1 MRKMSRNPS
10 AKSLLQNK
18 ISNSKGS
25 FNPHTGKLAE
35 EERGYDPKEQQ
46 KKAAREA
53 KAAKAARQAEK
64 SASFS
69 ALRSGGQPVEV
80 VQDTGLV
87 SSIRDYRKQRAKKVK
102 TPVKGTIGRKYD
114 PEKGFTVQ
122 GLTVRPERSNAKDEK
137 TRLYRTHDNLL
148 SAEEIRKKYS
158 YVAQDKELDYRTM
171 RRAVNN
177 GMRAVGKT
185 LDTAKGDYAEL
196 QRVGKLQAQLQGR
209 LRSAGFTA
217 GFFNS
222 TGGNVARIAAKGI
235 KNEQARKNWMDTL
248 NQLKETQEAHPTA
261 GTLGAAAGEIAKY
274 ESLGKVAEGLFLKG
288 ASALGGRMA
297 ASTAPDIAQKA
308 AAKILLNPK
317 NAKAARVAAGL
328 LGQQAA
334 DTVVNTP
341 MTIAAG
347 MADGKSRKEI
357 AKDVGKQEAMDAAFN
372 MGLAALGAGAK
383 KAGQVFEQ
391 AKAQRAQK
399 AQNRFANTVLENYGI
414 TDIYSSSNVV
424 NGIVGKI
431 KDTFLST
438 ADNVRPILNEE
449 TGLNIEVWKRGIDET
464 FRKGRYYPALSDEM
478 KIAKIASVE
487 HLPELIRTGTVRA
500 AEKENFKNAASKT
513 SFVYLKNEIEI
524 DGKEY
529 LVTMDIKKLSDNS
542 NRFYIHDIKIKEATS
557 AQRDS
562 IRTGSPP
569 SSGNQLVAPM
579 DSIPKAAEGVKG
591 TDAAGEGIKKENVL
605 PGDVTSPSVTP
616 ENATAQ
622 FSANTVPKA
631 AEDVKGT
638 DAAGA
643 TANTAREET
652 IQAAAQSMAENRN
665 VLAEKMTPEE
675 VKQLEERYFQLQNK
689 DWRKKELQRIANEA
703 NYELKDVTKAN
714 ADFDREMNEIGKI
727 MAQQE
732 AMQTKADLIAKAR
745 ADIRD
750 SFGITDEEGEKQI
763 GEILQKA
770 AQEGNLSKKERRH
783 LLALVEEKS
792 RKNTADEVSAI
803 FQRLRQT
810 ELLIDTDTAADIA
823 EIHKQRGQLKG
834 KLAKASIKR
843 DGNISEVYAGLS
855 REFPFYFPRSIE
867 STTGQFKQIYKI
879 ATASEL
885 LQKGEKQQT
894 RETLQRILQNLTDGM
909 DVHEAYKEITLAD
922 MDDFISNLA
931 GQVDYARAS
940 AEQVQGWHKERYR
953 LQKELE
959 KENLE
964 WKALNAELTQ
974 DEETLLQNAID
985 GKISAEGL
993 KRLTGDRY
1001 GMLEQ
1006 RYESGKA
1013 LADMD
1018 KKIGEYKQFLSERR
1032 QRKAADAVGE
1042 ITLATDGKK
1051 GWKDKALGLQYA
1063 TETQE
1068 RNLYDIAPDRETAD
1082 RVIDTIFAPIHENE
1096 RKRVLMVNDYAKKLN
1111 ALGID
1116 TRKNISI
1123 QLPDVAESKIS
1134 ESTLIHWLGEKRYDL
1149 QEMKAEFGKSK
1160 AYRELA
1166 EQIRRVENSLSE
1178 EQLGRINKG
1187 IAELQQILKEMW
1199 PMLNEARIQEGY
1211 DPIGWIPNYFP
1222 HAKLNDPKDPL
1233 QKTASLFGI
1242 DLTDMELPMDIA
1254 GRTED
1259 FKPRTQWSGNV
1270 LQRKGKATD
1279 YDAFRIFDQYIE
1291 GASNIIYHTE
1301 DIGNVRALSDHMRYS
1316 FSEESVRKQI
1326 DEIYKNKSLSIEDR
1340 NKKIAEIYKQN
1351 AKNHK
1356 LQNYVQNLDEY
1367 ANQLAGKKS
1376 KLDRAAEALLGRKFY
1391 KAVTGISNRVSGN
1404 MVAGNIGSALTNIIP
1419 ITQGL
1424 GRTRT
1429 TSQLKGLGEALL
1441 YMKNGE
1447 MDDLTRMSTF
1457 LATRGGTERT
1467 YKNWLQRLET
1477 KGGKANP
1484 LQWMEAADT
1493 FATQAVWR
1501 ARYHNNLKD
1510 GMGELAA
1517 IKEADTFARNLFGG
1531 RSKGSMPTIFN
1542 SKVLKPLTMFQ
1553 LEVNNQYRN
1562 LIKDIPHEEKTI
1574 YRKMRSYMGIV
1585 IGAYMFNDAYEKITG
1600 RRSAFDPFGMAN
1612 EAYGDATGEG
1622 MRNTWDILGDAIK
1635 GDGVQLTEKREKKIP
1650 SAVIQGVTDELA
1662 DNTPFVGGLF
1672 FDGGRIPLKSAVPH
1686 PVKGAMHFADAM
1698 RGEERWG
1705 KALQEANKEAISPL
1719 ATYMM
1724 LPIAGGQVRKTV
1736 KGLDLMREGGS
1747 YTQTNKG
1754 EKLQFA
1760 VDQDKKTNWLQAA
1773 LFGKWAVPEAQAH
1786 MEKNRTLSEK
1796 STETYE
1802 KLRQAG
1808 AKNTTAFESINKM
1821 NREDKGRDKRRAIR
1835 SAPLSAEQ
1843 KAILYRSILSDKQK
1857 DKEILDYFSWTN
1869 SMGEV
1874 ADYLMRA
1881 ADYKDN
1887 AAKKAALQDAKI
1899 SDDEKEYIYMEKFV
1913 QKDSKEKERSKIR
1926 TLREAGIGMNDYL
1939 RIRMEYGQLYNEKG
1953 MKGKEKQYALV
1964 DLMNELGLTAAQQ
1977 AKVKELF
1984 LFGGGYTTKWKI

>member
-1 MRKMSRNPS
+1 MTESERLRKEM
-10 AKSLLQNK
+10 
-18 ISNSKGS
+18 
-25 FNPHTGKLAE
+25 
-35 EERGYDPKEQQ
+35 EERGLLGTTGKKVIVSAAQKEINE
-46 KKAAREA
+46 KKGGTA
-53 KAAKAARQAEK
+53 KSRSG
-64 SASFS
+64 SASTGT
-69 ALRSGGQPVEV
+69 ARSRRDEIVR
-80 VQDTGLV
+80 DTGLV
-87 SSIRDYRKQRAKKVK
+87 SSIRDYRKQQAKKVK
-102 TPVKGTIGRKYD
+102 TPVKGKIGRKYD

-122 GLTVRPERSNAKDEK
+122 GLTVRPERSNAKNEK
-137 TRLYRTHDNLL
+137 TRLYQTYDNLL
-148 SAEEIRKKYS
+148 DEKEIRKKYN
-158 YVAQDKELDYRTM
+158 YVLKDKSTDEKAKG
-171 RRAVNN
+171 RAV
-177 GMRAVGKT
+177 RALLNPSQT
-185 LDTAKGDYAEL
+185 DYATYKKVAERQMEL
-196 QRVGKLQAQLQGR
+196 QKQKSG
-209 LRSAGFTA
+209 AGFAA
-217 GFFNS
+217 GFLNA
-222 TGGNVARIAAKGI
+222 TGGNVAKITAKGT

-248 NQLKETQEAHPTA
+248 NHLKETQEAHPTA
-261 GTLGAAAGEIAKY
+261 GTLGAVTGEFAKAGAGY
-274 ESLGKVAEGLFLKG
+274 ATFGKVAEKAVLKG
-288 ASALGGRMA
+288 ASALGGRML
-297 ASTAPDIAQKA
+297 ASTAPDIAQQA

-334 DTVVNTP
+334 DTMVNTP

-347 MADGKSRKEI
+347 VADGKSRKEI
-357 AKDVGKQEAMDAAFN
+357 AKDIGKQEATDAAFN
-372 MGLAALGAGAK
+372 VGLAALGAGAK
-383 KAGQVFEQ
+383 KVGE
-391 AKAQRAQK
+391 
-399 AQNRFANTVLENYGI
+399 VLEPKLAMRREKALQKKGI
-414 TDIYSSSNVV
+414 
-424 NGIVGKI
+424 GK
-431 KDTFLST
+431 
-438 ADNVRPILNEE
+438 
-449 TGLNIEVWKRGIDET
+449 
-464 FRKGRYYPALSDEM
+464 
-478 KIAKIASVE
+478 
-487 HLPELIRTGTVRA
+487 
-500 AEKENFKNAASKT
+500 
-513 SFVYLKNEIEI
+513 
-524 DGKEY
+524 
-529 LVTMDIKKLSDNS
+529 
-542 NRFYIHDIKIKEATS
+542 
-557 AQRDS
+557 
-562 IRTGSPP
+562 
-569 SSGNQLVAPM
+569 
-579 DSIPKAAEGVKG
+579 
-591 TDAAGEGIKKENVL
+591 AGEEIKKENVL

-616 ENATAQ
+616 KNATAQ
-622 FSANTVPKA
+622 FSANTVPKT
-631 AEDVKGT
+631 AEGVKEA
-638 DAAGA
+638 DAAGKA
-643 TANTAREET
+643 VNTAREET

-689 DWRKKELQRIANEA
+689 DWRTKELQRIADEA

-714 ADFDREMNEIGKI
+714 ADFDREMNEIGRTL
-727 MAQQE
+727 AQQE

-823 EIHKQRGQLKG
+823 QIHKQRGQLKG

-855 REFPFYFPRSIE
+855 KEFPFYFPRSIE

-940 AEQVQGWHKERYR
+940 ADQVLGWHKERYR

-993 KRLTGDRY
+993 KRFTGDRF

-1013 LADMD
+1013 LADME
-1018 KKIGEYKQFLSERR
+1018 KKIGGYKQFLSERR

-1082 RVIDTIFAPIHENE
+1082 RVIDTFFAPIHENE
-1096 RKRVLMVNDYAKKLN
+1096 RKRVLMVNEYAKKLN

-1116 TRKNISI
+1116 TRKNIHI

-1134 ESTLIHWLGEKRYDL
+1134 ESTLIHWLGEKEFDL

-1160 AYRELA
+1160 AYQELA
-1166 EQIRRVENSLSE
+1166 EQIGRVKESLRP
-1178 EQLGRINKG
+1178 EQMERINKG
-1187 IAELQQILKEMW
+1187 IAELRQLYKELW
-1199 PMLNEARIQEGY
+1199 PMLNEARIKEGY
-1211 DPIGWIPNYFP
+1211 DPIGYIQNYFP
-1222 HAKLNDPKDPL
+1222 HAKFNDPKDPL

-1242 DLTDMELPMDIA
+1242 DLTDSELPMDIA

-1259 FKPRTQWSGNV
+1259 FKPRTPWSGNV

-1279 YDAFRIFDQYIE
+1279 YDALRIFDQYIE
-1291 GASNIIYHTE
+1291 GVSNIVHHTE
-1301 DIGNVRALSDHMRYS
+1301 DIGNIRALSDYMRYS
-1316 FSEESVRKQI
+1316 FSEENIKKQI
-1326 DEIYKNKSLSIEDR
+1326 DEIYKNKSLSIEKR
-1340 NKKIAEIYKQN
+1340 NEEIAKIYAQN
-1351 AKNHK
+1351 AENHK

-1367 ANQLAGKKS
+1367 ANLLAGKKS
-1376 KLDRAAEALLGRKFY
+1376 SIDRSVEKTLLGRKYY
-1391 KAVTGISNRVSGN
+1391 KAVTGISNRVAGN

-1447 MDDLTRMSTF
+1447 MDELTKRSSF

-1477 KGGKANP
+1477 AGGNLNP

-1501 ARYHNNLKD
+1501 ARYYDNLKD
-1510 GMGELAA
+1510 GMGQAAA
-1517 IKEADTFARNLFGG
+1517 IKEADTFARNLFAG
-1531 RSKGSMPTIFN
+1531 RSKGAMPTIFS
-1542 SKVLKPLTMFQ
+1542 SKALKPLTMFQ
-1553 LEVNNQYRN
+1553 LEVNNSYRN

-1585 IGAYMFNDAYEKITG
+1585 IGAYMFNDLYEKLTG

-1612 EAYGDATGEG
+1612 EAYGDATGES
-1622 MRNTWDILGDAIK
+1622 MRNTWDILGDAIS
-1635 GDGVQLTEKREKKIP
+1635 GNGLELTEKREKKAP
-1650 SAVIQGVTDELA
+1650 SAVIQGVADELA

-1672 FDGGRIPLKSAVPH
+1672 FGGGRIPLKSAAPH
-1686 PVKGAMHFADAM
+1686 PIEAGKHFADAM

-1705 KALQEANKEAISPL
+1705 KALQEINKEAISPL

-1724 LPIAGGQVRKTV
+1724 LPIAGGQVNKTI
-1736 KGLDLMREGGS
+1736 KGLNMMRKGGS

-1754 EKLQFA
+1754 EQLQFA
-1760 VDQDKKTNWLQAA
+1760 VDKDKKTNWAQAL
-1773 LFGKWAVPEAQAH
+1773 LFGKWATDGGKAY
-1786 MEKNRTLSEK
+1786 MKDK
-1796 STETYE
+1796 SMMLGAKQTETYK
-1802 KLRQAG
+1802 KLVAAG
-1808 AKNTTAFESINKM
+1808 AKNTLAFDEVNHVRSGEKTSSKM
-1821 NREDKGRDKRRAIR
+1821 TVLRA
-1835 SAPLSAEQ
+1835 SLLNEEQ
-1843 KAILYRSILSDKQK
+1843 KGILYYDMVAGDKEREVLDHFKDSGNQWRLADCMSRMGEFEQIAPKRETLKNAALSD
-1857 DKEILDYFSWTN
+1857 E
-1869 SMGEV
+1869 
-1874 ADYLMRA
+1874 
-1881 ADYKDN
+1881 
-1887 AAKKAALQDAKI
+1887 
-1899 SDDEKEYIYMEKFV
+1899 EKEYLYLYKTVNKDSIEKERNRIRALSAAGLGMDAYLSV
-1913 QKDSKEKERSKIR
+1913 KNKLQELNDSGMKSKEKKWAFVNWMYES
-1926 TLREAGIGMNDYL
+1926 GYSN
-1939 RIRMEYGQLYNEKG
+1939 
-1953 MKGKEKQYALV
+1953 
-1964 DLMNELGLTAAQQ
+1964 AQVQ
-1977 AKVKELF
+1977 AVKDNF
-1984 LFGGGYTTKWKI
+1984 AFSGGYTVKW

>member
-1 MRKMSRNPS
+1 MTESERLRKEM
-10 AKSLLQNK
+10 
-18 ISNSKGS
+18 
-25 FNPHTGKLAE
+25 
-35 EERGYDPKEQQ
+35 EERGLLGTTGKKVIVSAAQKKINERKGGTAKSRSAGSASASRTTSKTTNSAKRVPDTNLFRGMQLTRPTARKTSAPAMGGKDSAVLQRAKALSANKGLSGKEREKQIGQAQKELGRIRDKNLLASFLGNKEAKARISQITKLQGELSKQQKRTAFGAGFGQAVGLDIYDTAV
-46 KKAAREA
+46 KKAA
-53 KAAKAARQAEK
+53 KKTGNT
-64 SASFS
+64 
-69 ALRSGGQPVEV
+69 ALS
-80 VQDTGLV
+80 
-87 SSIRDYRKQRAKKVK
+87 KQMA
-102 TPVKGTIGRKYD
+102 
-114 PEKGFTVQ
+114 
-122 GLTVRPERSNAKDEK
+122 
-137 TRLYRTHDNLL
+137 
-148 SAEEIRKKYS
+148 
-158 YVAQDKELDYRTM
+158 AQDKVRQEVKTANKKSYGRGELAGELTQAGILYGT
-171 RRAVNN
+171 AGAAAEKAALKGV
-177 GMRAVGKT
+177 GKLTGGKT
-185 LDTAKGDYAEL
+185 L
-196 QRVGKLQAQLQGR
+196 GK
-209 LRSAGFTA
+209 
-217 GFFNS
+217 
-222 TGGNVARIAAKGI
+222 
-235 KNEQARKNWMDTL
+235 
-248 NQLKETQEAHPTA
+248 A
-261 GTLGAAAGEIAKY
+261 GTFAT
-274 ESLGKVAEGLFLKG
+274 
-288 ASALGGRMA
+288 RM
-297 ASTAPDIAQKA
+297 
-308 AAKILLNPK
+308 
-317 NAKAARVAAGL
+317 

-334 DTVVNTP
+334 DTAVNTP

-372 MGLAALGAGAK
+372 VGLGAIDAGAK
-383 KAGQVFEQ
+383 KAGQAFK
-391 AKAQRAQK
+391 KASK
-399 AQNRFANTVLENYGI
+399 KG
-414 TDIYSSSNVV
+414 
-424 NGIVGKI
+424 
-431 KDTFLST
+431 
-438 ADNVRPILNEE
+438 PIA
-449 TGLNIEVWKRGIDET
+449 GIDFE
-464 FRKGRYYPALSDEM
+464 KMGYKMADVDDGIL
-478 KIAKIASVE
+478 E
-487 HLPELIRTGTVRA
+487 HME
-500 AEKENFKNAASKT
+500 
-513 SFVYLKNEIEI
+513 YLKNNPTDKKI
-524 DGKEY
+524 DYALSPVNERMAKDVSN
-529 LVTMDIKKLSDNS
+529 LVGFDISGYGNNLKPNAFDHVNKRHGADGIHDKSMANPKDIAKVQYILDNYDDVALDKKRAAGFTDSNGKLSQKVVFKKRINGT
-542 NRFYIHDIKIKEATS
+542 YYVVEAVPNTKKKRMEVIGTFM
-557 AQRDS
+557 QK
-562 IRTGSPP
+562 
-569 SSGNQLVAPM
+569 
-579 DSIPKAAEGVKG
+579 PK
-591 TDAAGEGIKKENVL
+591 TKKENVL
-605 PGDVTSPSVTP
+605 PGDVTSPSVTSK
-616 ENATAQ
+616 NATAQ
-622 FSANTVPKA
+622 FSIDTIPKA

-652 IQAAAQSMAENRN
+652 IQAAAESMAENRN

-689 DWRKKELQRIANEA
+689 DWRTKELQRIADEA

-714 ADFDREMNEIGKI
+714 ADFDREMNEIGRTL
-727 MAQQE
+727 AQQE

-823 EIHKQRGQLKG
+823 QIHKQRGQLKG

-855 REFPFYFPRSIE
+855 KEFPFYFPRSIE

-940 AEQVQGWHKERYR
+940 AEQVQGWHNERYR

-959 KENLE
+959 RENLE

-993 KRLTGDRY
+993 KRLAGDRY

-1018 KKIGEYKQFLSERR
+1018 KKIGGYKQFLSERR

-1116 TRKNISI
+1116 TRKNIDI

-1149 QEMKAEFGKSK
+1149 QEMKTEFGKSK
-1160 AYRELA
+1160 AYQELA

-1187 IAELQQILKEMW
+1187 IAELQQLYKEIW
-1199 PMLNEARIQEGY
+1199 PMLNEARIKEGY
-1211 DPIGWIPNYFP
+1211 DPIGYIEGYFP
-1222 HAKLNDPKDPL
+1222 HAKFNDPKDPL

-1291 GASNIIYHTE
+1291 GASNIIYHTD
-1301 DIGNVRALSDHMRYS
+1301 DISNVRALSDYMRYS
-1316 FSEESVRKQI
+1316 FSEESVKKQV

-1367 ANQLAGKKS
+1367 ANLLAGKKS

-1447 MDDLTRMSTF
+1447 MDELTRKSAF

-1477 KGGKANP
+1477 KGGNLNP

-1501 ARYHNNLKD
+1501 ARYHDNLKD

-1517 IKEADTFARNLFGG
+1517 IKEADIFARNLFAG
-1531 RSKGSMPTIFN
+1531 RSKGAMPTIFH
-1542 SKVLKPLTMFQ
+1542 SQSIFIKPLTMFQ
-1553 LEVNNQYRN
+1553 LEVNNSYRN
-1562 LIKDIPHEEKTI
+1562 MIKDIPHEEKTI

-1585 IGAYMFNDAYEKITG
+1585 IGAYMFNDLYEKLTG
-1600 RRSAFDPFGMAN
+1600 RRSAFDPLGMAN
-1612 EAYGDATGEG
+1612 EAFGDATGEG
-1622 MRNTWDILGDAIK
+1622 MRNTWDILGDAIS
-1635 GDGVQLTEKREKKIP
+1635 GNGVQLTEQREKKAP

-1686 PVKGAMHFADAM
+1686 LIKGAMHFADAM

-1705 KALQEANKEAISPL
+1705 KAGQEINKELISPL

-1724 LPIAGGQVRKTV
+1724 MPIAGGQVNKTI
-1736 KGLDLMREGGS
+1736 KGLNMMRKGGS

-1754 EKLQFA
+1754 EQLQFA
-1760 VDQDKKTNWLQAA
+1760 VDKDKKANWAQAL
-1773 LFGKWAVPEAQAH
+1773 LFGKWATDGGKAYMKDKGMMLGAKQ
-1786 MEKNRTLSEK
+1786 
-1796 STETYE
+1796 TETYK
-1802 KLRQAG
+1802 KLVAAG
-1808 AKNTTAFESINKM
+1808 AKNTLAFDEVNHV
-1821 NREDKGRDKRRAIR
+1821 R
-1835 SAPLSAEQ
+1835 SAEKTSSKMTVLRASLLNEEQ
-1843 KAILYRSILSDKQK
+1843 KGILYYDMVAGDKEREVLDHFKDSGNRWRLAECMSRMSEFEQTAPKRETLKNAALSD
-1857 DKEILDYFSWTN
+1857 E
-1869 SMGEV
+1869 
-1874 ADYLMRA
+1874 
-1881 ADYKDN
+1881 
-1887 AAKKAALQDAKI
+1887 
-1899 SDDEKEYIYMEKFV
+1899 EKEYLYLYKIVY
-1913 QKDSKEKERSKIR
+1913 KDSREKEQGRIR
-1926 TLREAGIGMNDYL
+1926 TLRDAGIGMNDYL
-1939 RIRMEYGQLYNEKG
+1939 KIRTKYGELYDYKDAEARMRQWLQEEGFSWQEQSVIKEQFIFWGMHPKKYKG
-1953 MKGKEKQYALV
+1953 
-1964 DLMNELGLTAAQQ
+1964 
-1977 AKVKELF
+1977 
-1984 LFGGGYTTKWKI
+1984 

>member
-1 MRKMSRNPS
+1 MTESERLRKEM
-10 AKSLLQNK
+10 
-18 ISNSKGS
+18 
-25 FNPHTGKLAE
+25 
-35 EERGYDPKEQQ
+35 EERGLLGTTGKKVIVSAAQKEINEKKGGTAKSRSAGSASRTASKTTDSAKHVPDTNLFRGMQLNRPTARKTSAPTMGKDSAVLQRAKALSANKGLSGKEREKQIGQAQKELGRIRDKNLLASFLGNKEAKARISQVTKLQGELSKQQKRTAFGAGFGQAAGLDIYDTAV
-46 KKAAREA
+46 KKAA
-53 KAAKAARQAEK
+53 KKTGNT
-64 SASFS
+64 
-69 ALRSGGQPVEV
+69 ALS
-80 VQDTGLV
+80 
-87 SSIRDYRKQRAKKVK
+87 KQMA
-102 TPVKGTIGRKYD
+102 
-114 PEKGFTVQ
+114 
-122 GLTVRPERSNAKDEK
+122 
-137 TRLYRTHDNLL
+137 
-148 SAEEIRKKYS
+148 
-158 YVAQDKELDYRTM
+158 AQDKVRQEVKTANKKSYGRGELAGELTQAGILYGT
-171 RRAVNN
+171 AGAAAEKAALKGV
-177 GMRAVGKT
+177 GKLTGGKT
-185 LDTAKGDYAEL
+185 L
-196 QRVGKLQAQLQGR
+196 GK
-209 LRSAGFTA
+209 
-217 GFFNS
+217 
-222 TGGNVARIAAKGI
+222 
-235 KNEQARKNWMDTL
+235 
-248 NQLKETQEAHPTA
+248 A
-261 GTLGAAAGEIAKY
+261 GTFAT
-274 ESLGKVAEGLFLKG
+274 
-288 ASALGGRMA
+288 RM
-297 ASTAPDIAQKA
+297 
-308 AAKILLNPK
+308 
-317 NAKAARVAAGL
+317 

-334 DTVVNTP
+334 DTAVNTP

-347 MADGKSRKEI
+347 MADGKSRREI
-357 AKDVGKQEAMDAAFN
+357 AKDIGKQEAMDAAFN
-372 MGLAALGAGAK
+372 VGLGAIGAGAK
-383 KAGQVFEQ
+383 KVGDAFK
-391 AKAQRAQK
+391 KASK
-399 AQNRFANTVLENYGI
+399 
-414 TDIYSSSNVV
+414 
-424 NGIVGKI
+424 NG
-431 KDTFLST
+431 
-438 ADNVRPILNEE
+438 PIA
-449 TGLNIEVWKRGIDET
+449 GIDFE
-464 FRKGRYYPALSDEM
+464 KMGYKMADVDDGIL
-478 KIAKIASVE
+478 E
-487 HLPELIRTGTVRA
+487 HME
-500 AEKENFKNAASKT
+500 
-513 SFVYLKNEIEI
+513 YLKNNPI
-524 DGKEY
+524 DKKIDYALSPVNERMAKDVSN
-529 LVTMDIKKLSDNS
+529 LVGFDISGYGNNLKPNAFDHVNKRHGADGIHDKSMANPKDIAKVQYILDNYDDVALDKKRAAGFTDSNGKLSQKVVFKKRINGT
-542 NRFYIHDIKIKEATS
+542 YYVVEAVPNTKKKRMEVIGTFM
-557 AQRDS
+557 QK
-562 IRTGSPP
+562 
-569 SSGNQLVAPM
+569 
-579 DSIPKAAEGVKG
+579 PK
-591 TDAAGEGIKKENVL
+591 TKKENVL
-605 PGDVTSPSVTP
+605 PGDVTSPSVTSK
-616 ENATAQ
+616 NATAQ
-622 FSANTVPKA
+622 FSIDTIPKA

-652 IQAAAQSMAENRN
+652 IQAAAESMAENRN

-689 DWRKKELQRIANEA
+689 DWRTKELQRIADEA

-714 ADFDREMNEIGKI
+714 ADFDREMNEIGRTL
-727 MAQQE
+727 AQQE

-823 EIHKQRGQLKG
+823 QIHKQRGQLKG

-855 REFPFYFPRSIE
+855 KEFPFYFPRSIE

-879 ATASEL
+879 ATASEF

-940 AEQVQGWHKERYR
+940 AEQVQGWHNERYR

-993 KRLTGDRY
+993 KRFTGDRY

-1018 KKIGEYKQFLSERR
+1018 KKIGGYKQFLSERR

-1082 RVIDTIFAPIHENE
+1082 RVIDAIFAPIHENE

-1134 ESTLIHWLGEKRYDL
+1134 ESTLIHWLGEKEFDL
-1149 QEMKAEFGKSK
+1149 QEMKAEFGESK

-1166 EQIRRVENSLSE
+1166 EQIRRVKESLWP
-1178 EQLGRINKG
+1178 EQLERINKG
-1187 IAELQQILKEMW
+1187 IAELRQLLEEMW
-1199 PMLNEARIQEGY
+1199 PMLNEARIKEGY
-1211 DPIGWIPNYFP
+1211 DPIGYIPNYFP

-1242 DLTDMELPMDIA
+1242 DLTDSELPMDIA

-1259 FKPRTQWSGNV
+1259 FKPRTPWSGNV

-1279 YDAFRIFDQYIE
+1279 YDALRIFDQYIE
-1291 GASNIIYHTE
+1291 GTSNIIYHTD
-1301 DIGNVRALSDHMRYS
+1301 DISNVRALSDYMRYS

-1340 NKKIAEIYKQN
+1340 DKKIAEIYKQN
-1351 AKNHK
+1351 AENHK

-1376 KLDRAAEALLGRKFY
+1376 SIDRAAEKNIFGRKFY
-1391 KAVTGISNRVSGN
+1391 KAVNAVENRVAGN

-1447 MDDLTRMSTF
+1447 MDELTKRSTF

-1635 GDGVQLTEKREKKIP
+1635 GDGVQLTEQREKKIP

-1705 KALQEANKEAISPL
+1705 KALQEINKEAISPL

-1724 LPIAGGQVRKTV
+1724 LPIAGGQVNKTM
-1736 KGLDLMREGGS
+1736 KGLNMMRKGGS
-1747 YTQTNKG
+1747 YTQTNEG
-1754 EKLQFA
+1754 ERLQFA
-1760 VDQDKKTNWLQAA
+1760 VDKDKKTNWAQAL
-1773 LFGKWAVPEAQAH
+1773 LFGKWATDGGKAYMKDKGMMLGAKQ
-1786 MEKNRTLSEK
+1786 
-1796 STETYE
+1796 TETYK
-1802 KLRQAG
+1802 KLVAAG
-1808 AKNTTAFESINKM
+1808 AKNTLAFDEVNHVRSGEKKSSKM
-1821 NREDKGRDKRRAIR
+1821 TVLRA
-1835 SAPLSAEQ
+1835 SLLNEEQ
-1843 KAILYRSILSDKQK
+1843 KGILYYDMVAG
-1857 DKEILDYFSWTN
+1857 DKEREVLDHFKDSGNRWRLADCM
-1869 SMGEV
+1869 SRMGEFEQI
-1874 ADYLMRA
+1874 APKRETL
-1881 ADYKDN
+1881 KN
-1887 AAKKAALQDAKI
+1887 AALFDE
-1899 SDDEKEYIYMEKFV
+1899 EKEYLYLYRTVNKDSIEKERNRIRAFSAAGLGMDAYLSV
-1913 QKDSKEKERSKIR
+1913 KNKLQELNDSDMKSKEK
-1926 TLREAGIGMNDYL
+1926 
-1939 RIRMEYGQLYNEKG
+1939 
-1953 MKGKEKQYALV
+1953 KQAFVHWMYESGYS
-1964 DLMNELGLTAAQQ
+1964 NAQVQ
-1977 AKVKELF
+1977 TVKDNF
-1984 LFGGGYTTKWKI
+1984 AFSGGYTVKW

>member
-1 MRKMSRNPS
+1 MTESERLRKEM
-10 AKSLLQNK
+10 
-18 ISNSKGS
+18 
-25 FNPHTGKLAE
+25 
-35 EERGYDPKEQQ
+35 EERGLLGTTGKKVIVSAAQKEINERKGGTAKSRSAGSASASRTTSKTTNSAKRVPDTNLFRGMQLTRPTARKTSALAMGGKDSAVLQRAKALSANKGLSGKEREKQIGQAQKELGRIRDKNLLASFLGNKEAKARISQITKLQGELSKQQKRTAFGAGFGQTVGLDIYDTAV
-46 KKAAREA
+46 KKAA
-53 KAAKAARQAEK
+53 KKTGNT
-64 SASFS
+64 
-69 ALRSGGQPVEV
+69 ALS
-80 VQDTGLV
+80 
-87 SSIRDYRKQRAKKVK
+87 KQMA
-102 TPVKGTIGRKYD
+102 
-114 PEKGFTVQ
+114 
-122 GLTVRPERSNAKDEK
+122 
-137 TRLYRTHDNLL
+137 
-148 SAEEIRKKYS
+148 
-158 YVAQDKELDYRTM
+158 AQDKVRQEVKTANKKSYGRGELAGELTQAGILYGT
-171 RRAVNN
+171 AGAAAEKAALKGV
-177 GMRAVGKT
+177 GKLTGGKT
-185 LDTAKGDYAEL
+185 L
-196 QRVGKLQAQLQGR
+196 GK
-209 LRSAGFTA
+209 
-217 GFFNS
+217 
-222 TGGNVARIAAKGI
+222 
-235 KNEQARKNWMDTL
+235 
-248 NQLKETQEAHPTA
+248 A
-261 GTLGAAAGEIAKY
+261 GTFAT
-274 ESLGKVAEGLFLKG
+274 
-288 ASALGGRMA
+288 RM
-297 ASTAPDIAQKA
+297 
-308 AAKILLNPK
+308 
-317 NAKAARVAAGL
+317 

-334 DTVVNTP
+334 DTAVNTP

-347 MADGKSRKEI
+347 MADGKSRREI
-357 AKDVGKQEAMDAAFN
+357 AKDIGKQEAMDAAFN
-372 MGLAALGAGAK
+372 VGLGAIGAGAK
-383 KAGQVFEQ
+383 KVGDAFK
-391 AKAQRAQK
+391 KASK
-399 AQNRFANTVLENYGI
+399 
-414 TDIYSSSNVV
+414 
-424 NGIVGKI
+424 NG
-431 KDTFLST
+431 
-438 ADNVRPILNEE
+438 PIA
-449 TGLNIEVWKRGIDET
+449 GIDFE
-464 FRKGRYYPALSDEM
+464 KMCYKMADVDDGIL
-478 KIAKIASVE
+478 E
-487 HLPELIRTGTVRA
+487 HME
-500 AEKENFKNAASKT
+500 
-513 SFVYLKNEIEI
+513 YLKNNPI
-524 DGKEY
+524 DKKIDYALSPVNERMAKDVSN
-529 LVTMDIKKLSDNS
+529 LVGFDISGYGNNLKPNAFDHVNKRHGADGIHDKSMANPKDIAKVQYILDNYDDVALDKKRAAGFTDSNGKLSQKVVFKKRINGT
-542 NRFYIHDIKIKEATS
+542 YYVVEAVPNTKKKRMEVIGTFM
-557 AQRDS
+557 QK
-562 IRTGSPP
+562 
-569 SSGNQLVAPM
+569 
-579 DSIPKAAEGVKG
+579 PK
-591 TDAAGEGIKKENVL
+591 TKKENVL
-605 PGDVTSPSVTP
+605 PGDVTSPSVTSK
-616 ENATAQ
+616 NATAQ
-622 FSANTVPKA
+622 FSIDTIPKA

-652 IQAAAQSMAENRN
+652 IQAAAESMAENRN

-689 DWRKKELQRIANEA
+689 DWRTKELQRIADEA

-714 ADFDREMNEIGKI
+714 ADFDREMNEIGRTL
-727 MAQQE
+727 AQQE

-823 EIHKQRGQLKG
+823 QIHKQRGQLKG

-855 REFPFYFPRSIE
+855 KEFPFYFPRSIE

-879 ATASEL
+879 ATASEF

-940 AEQVQGWHKERYR
+940 AEQVQGWHNERYR

-993 KRLTGDRY
+993 KRFTGDRY

-1018 KKIGEYKQFLSERR
+1018 KKIGGYKQFLSERR

-1082 RVIDTIFAPIHENE
+1082 RVIDAIFAPIHENE

-1134 ESTLIHWLGEKRYDL
+1134 ESTLIHWLGEKEFDL
-1149 QEMKAEFGKSK
+1149 QEMKAEFGESK

-1166 EQIRRVENSLSE
+1166 EQIRRVKESLWP
-1178 EQLGRINKG
+1178 EQLERINKG
-1187 IAELQQILKEMW
+1187 IAELRQLLEEMW
-1199 PMLNEARIQEGY
+1199 PMLNEARIKEGY
-1211 DPIGWIPNYFP
+1211 DPIGYIPNYFP

-1242 DLTDMELPMDIA
+1242 DLTDSELPMDIA

-1259 FKPRTQWSGNV
+1259 FKPRTPWSGNV

-1279 YDAFRIFDQYIE
+1279 YDALRIFDQYIE
-1291 GASNIIYHTE
+1291 GTSNIIYHTD
-1301 DIGNVRALSDHMRYS
+1301 DISNVRALSDYMRYS

-1340 NKKIAEIYKQN
+1340 DKKIAEIYKQN
-1351 AKNHK
+1351 AENHK

-1376 KLDRAAEALLGRKFY
+1376 SIDRAAEKNIFGRKFY
-1391 KAVTGISNRVSGN
+1391 KAVNAVENRVAGN

-1447 MDDLTRMSTF
+1447 MDELTKRSTF

-1635 GDGVQLTEKREKKIP
+1635 GDGVQLTEQREKKIP

-1705 KALQEANKEAISPL
+1705 KALQEINKEAISPL

-1724 LPIAGGQVRKTV
+1724 LPIAGGQVNKTM
-1736 KGLDLMREGGS
+1736 KGLNMMRKGGS
-1747 YTQTNKG
+1747 YTQTNEG
-1754 EKLQFA
+1754 ERLQFA
-1760 VDQDKKTNWLQAA
+1760 VDKDKKTNWAQAL
-1773 LFGKWAVPEAQAH
+1773 LFGKWATDGGKAYMKDKGMMLGAKQ
-1786 MEKNRTLSEK
+1786 
-1796 STETYE
+1796 TETYK
-1802 KLRQAG
+1802 KLVAAG
-1808 AKNTTAFESINKM
+1808 AKNTLAFDEVNHV
-1821 NREDKGRDKRRAIR
+1821 R
-1835 SAPLSAEQ
+1835 SAEKTSSKMTVLRASLLNEEQ
-1843 KAILYRSILSDKQK
+1843 KGILYYDMVAGDKEREVLDHFKDSGNRWRLAECMSRMSEFEQTAPKRETLKNAALSD
-1857 DKEILDYFSWTN
+1857 E
-1869 SMGEV
+1869 
-1874 ADYLMRA
+1874 
-1881 ADYKDN
+1881 
-1887 AAKKAALQDAKI
+1887 
-1899 SDDEKEYIYMEKFV
+1899 EKEYLYLYKIVY
-1913 QKDSKEKERSKIR
+1913 KDSREKEQGRIR
-1926 TLREAGIGMNDYL
+1926 TLRDAGIGMNDYL
-1939 RIRMEYGQLYNEKG
+1939 KIRTKYGELYDYKDAEARMRQWLQEEGFSWQEQSVIKEQFIFWGMHPKKYKG
-1953 MKGKEKQYALV
+1953 
-1964 DLMNELGLTAAQQ
+1964 
-1977 AKVKELF
+1977 
-1984 LFGGGYTTKWKI
+1984 

>member
-1 MRKMSRNPS
+1 MSRNPS

-69 ALRSGGQPVEV
+69 ALRSGGQPVDV
-80 VQDTGLV
+80 VLDTGLV
-87 SSIRDYRKQRAKKVK
+87 SSIRDYRKRQAKKVK

-137 TRLYRTHDNLL
+137 TRLYRTYDNLL
-148 SAEEIRKKYS
+148 DEKEIRKKYS

-222 TGGNVARIAAKGI
+222 TGGNVAKIAAKGI

-261 GTLGAAAGEIAKY
+261 GTLGAVTGEFAKAGAGYMTIGKAAEEAT
-274 ESLGKVAEGLFLKG
+274 LKG
-288 ASALGGRMA
+288 MGALGRRMT

-334 DTVVNTP
+334 DTMVNTP

-357 AKDVGKQEAMDAAFN
+357 AKDIGKQEAMDAAFN
-372 MGLAALGAGAK
+372 VGLAALGAGAK
-383 KAGQVFEQ
+383 KAGQVLEPRL
-391 AKAQRAQK
+391 AMRREKALQK
-399 AQNRFANTVLENYGI
+399 KGI
-414 TDIYSSSNVV
+414 
-424 NGIVGKI
+424 GK
-431 KDTFLST
+431 
-438 ADNVRPILNEE
+438 
-449 TGLNIEVWKRGIDET
+449 
-464 FRKGRYYPALSDEM
+464 
-478 KIAKIASVE
+478 
-487 HLPELIRTGTVRA
+487 
-500 AEKENFKNAASKT
+500 
-513 SFVYLKNEIEI
+513 
-524 DGKEY
+524 
-529 LVTMDIKKLSDNS
+529 
-542 NRFYIHDIKIKEATS
+542 
-557 AQRDS
+557 
-562 IRTGSPP
+562 
-569 SSGNQLVAPM
+569 
-579 DSIPKAAEGVKG
+579 
-591 TDAAGEGIKKENVL
+591 AGEKIKKENVL

-622 FSANTVPKA
+622 FSANTVPKT
-631 AEDVKGT
+631 AEGVKRA

-689 DWRKKELQRIANEA
+689 DWRTKELQRIADEA

-714 ADFDREMNEIGKI
+714 ADFDREMNEIGRTL
-727 MAQQE
+727 AQQE

-823 EIHKQRGQLKG
+823 QIHKQRGQLKG

-855 REFPFYFPRSIE
+855 KEFPFYFPRSIE

-879 ATASEL
+879 ATASEF

-940 AEQVQGWHKERYR
+940 AEQVQGWHNERYR

-993 KRLTGDRY
+993 KRLAGDRY

-1018 KKIGEYKQFLSERR
+1018 KKIGGYKQFLSERR

-1116 TRKNISI
+1116 TRKNIDI

-1149 QEMKAEFGKSK
+1149 QEMKTEFGKSK
-1160 AYRELA
+1160 AYQELA
-1166 EQIRRVENSLSE
+1166 EQIHRVENSLSE

-1199 PMLNEARIQEGY
+1199 PMLNEARIKEGY

-1291 GASNIIYHTE
+1291 GASNIIYHTD
-1301 DIGNVRALSDHMRYS
+1301 DISNVRALSDHLRYS
-1316 FSEESVRKQI
+1316 FSEESVKKQI

-1447 MDDLTRMSTF
+1447 MDELTRKSTF

-1501 ARYHNNLKD
+1501 ARYHDNLKD

-1517 IKEADTFARNLFGG
+1517 IKEADTFARNLFAG
-1531 RSKGSMPTIFN
+1531 RSKGDMPTIFN
-1542 SKVLKPLTMFQ
+1542 SKVLKPLTAFQ
-1553 LEVNNQYRN
+1553 LEVNNSYRN
-1562 LIKDIPHEEKTI
+1562 MIKDIPHEEKTI

-1585 IGAYMFNDAYEKITG
+1585 IGAYMFNDLYEKITG
-1600 RRSAFDPFGMAN
+1600 RRSAFDPLGMAD
-1612 EAYGDATGEG
+1612 EAFGDATGEG

-1635 GDGVQLTEKREKKIP
+1635 GDGVQLTEQREKKAP

-1686 PVKGAMHFADAM
+1686 LIKGGMHFADAM

-1705 KALQEANKEAISPL
+1705 KAWQEINKEAISPI
-1719 ATYMM
+1719 ATYTM
-1724 LPIAGGQVRKTV
+1724 LPIAGGQVNKTI
-1736 KGLDLMREGGS
+1736 KGLNMMRKGGS
-1747 YTQTNKG
+1747 YKQTNEG
-1754 EKLQFA
+1754 ERLQFA

-1786 MEKNRTLSEK
+1786 MKKNRTLNEK
-1796 STETYE
+1796 STELYKELLQT
-1802 KLRQAG
+1802 G
-1808 AKNTTAFESINKM
+1808 AKNTTAFESISKM
-1821 NREDKGRDKRRAIR
+1821 NQEDKGRDKRRAIR

-1843 KAILYRSILSDKQK
+1843 KAILYRSTLDDDQK

-1881 ADYKDN
+1881 ADYKSDTP
-1887 AAKKAALQDAKI
+1887 KKAALQDVKI

-1939 RIRMEYGQLYNEKG
+1939 RIRTEYGQLYNDRSKKG
-1953 MKGKEKQYALV
+1953 LEKQYIIA

-1984 LFGGGYTTKWKI
+1984 KFGGGYTTEWKI

>member
-1 MRKMSRNPS
+1 MSRNPS

-69 ALRSGGQPVEV
+69 ALRSGGQPVDV
-80 VQDTGLV
+80 VLDTGLV

-114 PEKGFTVQ
+114 TEKGFTVQ

-137 TRLYRTHDNLL
+137 TRLYQTYDNLL
-148 SAEEIRKKYS
+148 DEKEIKKKYN
-158 YVAQDKELDYRTM
+158 YVLNDKNTDEKAKG
-171 RRAVNN
+171 RAV
-177 GMRAVGKT
+177 RALLTPQV
-185 LDTAKGDYAEL
+185 DYATYKKVAERQMEL
-196 QRVGKLQAQLQGR
+196 QKQKSG
-209 LRSAGFTA
+209 AGFAA
-217 GFFNS
+217 GFVNS

-261 GTLGAAAGEIAKY
+261 GTLGAVTGEFAKAGAGYMTIGKAAEKAT
-274 ESLGKVAEGLFLKG
+274 LKG
-288 ASALGGRMA
+288 MGALGRRMA

-383 KAGQVFEQ
+383 KAGE
-391 AKAQRAQK
+391 
-399 AQNRFANTVLENYGI
+399 VLEPRLAMRREKALQKKGI
-414 TDIYSSSNVV
+414 
-424 NGIVGKI
+424 GK
-431 KDTFLST
+431 
-438 ADNVRPILNEE
+438 
-449 TGLNIEVWKRGIDET
+449 
-464 FRKGRYYPALSDEM
+464 
-478 KIAKIASVE
+478 
-487 HLPELIRTGTVRA
+487 
-500 AEKENFKNAASKT
+500 
-513 SFVYLKNEIEI
+513 
-524 DGKEY
+524 
-529 LVTMDIKKLSDNS
+529 
-542 NRFYIHDIKIKEATS
+542 
-557 AQRDS
+557 
-562 IRTGSPP
+562 
-569 SSGNQLVAPM
+569 
-579 DSIPKAAEGVKG
+579 
-591 TDAAGEGIKKENVL
+591 AGEKIKKENVL

-622 FSANTVPKA
+622 FSANTVPKT
-631 AEDVKGT
+631 AEGVKRA

-689 DWRKKELQRIANEA
+689 DWRTKELQRIADEA
-703 NYELKDVTKAN
+703 NYETKAIREAN
-714 ADFDREMNEIGKI
+714 AGFDREMNEIGKT

-745 ADIRD
+745 ADIRN

-855 REFPFYFPRSIE
+855 KEFPFYFPRSIE

-940 AEQVQGWHKERYR
+940 AEQVQGWHNERYR

-985 GKISAEGL
+985 GKISAEAL

-1018 KKIGEYKQFLSERR
+1018 KKIGGYKQFLSERR

-1116 TRKNISI
+1116 TRKNIDI

-1160 AYRELA
+1160 AYQELA
-1166 EQIRRVENSLSE
+1166 EQIHKVENSLSE

-1199 PMLNEARIQEGY
+1199 PMLNEARIKEGY
-1211 DPIGWIPNYFP
+1211 DPIGYIPNYFP

-1242 DLTDMELPMDIA
+1242 DLTDSELPMDIA

-1279 YDAFRIFDQYIE
+1279 YDALRIFDQYIE
-1291 GASNIIYHTE
+1291 GTSNIIYHTD
-1301 DIGNVRALSDHMRYS
+1301 DISNVRALSDYMRYS

-1340 NKKIAEIYKQN
+1340 DKKIAEIYKQN
-1351 AKNHK
+1351 AENHK

-1376 KLDRAAEALLGRKFY
+1376 SIDRAAEKTLLGRKFY
-1391 KAVTGISNRVSGN
+1391 KAVTGISNRVAGN

-1447 MDDLTRMSTF
+1447 MDELTKRSTF

-1477 KGGKANP
+1477 KGGNLNP

-1493 FATQAVWR
+1493 FSTQAVWR
-1501 ARYHNNLKD
+1501 ARYYDNLKD

-1553 LEVNNQYRN
+1553 LEVNNGYRN

-1585 IGAYMFNDAYEKITG
+1585 IGAYMFNDLYEKITG
-1600 RRSAFDPFGMAN
+1600 RRSAFDPLGMAN
-1612 EAYGDATGEG
+1612 EAYGNATGES
-1622 MRNTWDILGDAIK
+1622 MRNTWDILGDAIT
-1635 GDGVQLTEKREKKIP
+1635 GNGLELTEQREKKAP
-1650 SAVIQGVTDELA
+1650 SAVIQGVADELA
-1662 DNTPFVGGLF
+1662 DNTPFVGGVLF
-1672 FDGGRIPLKSAVPH
+1672 GGGRIPLKSAVPH
-1686 PVKGAMHFADAM
+1686 PIEAGKHFADAM

-1705 KALQEANKEAISPL
+1705 KALQEINKEAISPL

-1724 LPIAGGQVRKTV
+1724 LPIAGGQVNKTM
-1736 KGLDLMREGGS
+1736 KGLNMMRKGGS
-1747 YTQTNKG
+1747 FTQTNEG
-1754 EKLQFA
+1754 ERLQFA
-1760 VDQDKKTNWLQAA
+1760 VDQDKKTNWAQAA

-1786 MEKNRTLSEK
+1786 MEKNRTLNEK
-1796 STETYE
+1796 STEIYKELLQT
-1802 KLRQAG
+1802 G

-1913 QKDSKEKERSKIR
+1913 QKNSKEKERSKIR
-1926 TLREAGIGMNDYL
+1926 TLRDAGIGMNDYL
-1939 RIRMEYGQLYNEKG
+1939 RIRMEYGELYNDRSK
-1953 MKGKEKQYALV
+1953 KNLEKQYIIA

-1984 LFGGGYTTKWKI
+1984 KFGGGYTTEWKI

>member
-1 MRKMSRNPS
+1 MTESERLRKEM
-10 AKSLLQNK
+10 
-18 ISNSKGS
+18 
-25 FNPHTGKLAE
+25 
-35 EERGYDPKEQQ
+35 EERGLLGTTGKKVIVSAAQKEINE
-46 KKAAREA
+46 KKGGTA
-53 KAAKAARQAEK
+53 KSRSG
-64 SASFS
+64 SASTGT
-69 ALRSGGQPVEV
+69 ARSRRDEIVR
-80 VQDTGLV
+80 DTGLV
-87 SSIRDYRKQRAKKVK
+87 SSIRDYRKQQAKKVK
-102 TPVKGTIGRKYD
+102 TPVKGKIGRKYD

-122 GLTVRPERSNAKDEK
+122 GLTVRPERSNAKNEK
-137 TRLYRTHDNLL
+137 TRLYQTYDNLL
-148 SAEEIRKKYS
+148 DEKEIRKKYN
-158 YVAQDKELDYRTM
+158 YVLKDKSTDEKAKG
-171 RRAVNN
+171 RAV
-177 GMRAVGKT
+177 RALLNPSQT
-185 LDTAKGDYAEL
+185 DYATYKKVAERQMEL
-196 QRVGKLQAQLQGR
+196 QKQKSG
-209 LRSAGFTA
+209 AGFAA
-217 GFFNS
+217 GFLNA
-222 TGGNVARIAAKGI
+222 TGGNVAKITAKGT

-248 NQLKETQEAHPTA
+248 NHLKETQEAHPTA
-261 GTLGAAAGEIAKY
+261 GTLGAVTGEFAKAGAGY
-274 ESLGKVAEGLFLKG
+274 ATFGKVAEKAVLKG
-288 ASALGGRMA
+288 ASALGGRML
-297 ASTAPDIAQKA
+297 ASTAPDIAQQA

-334 DTVVNTP
+334 DTMVNTP

-347 MADGKSRKEI
+347 VADGKSRKEI
-357 AKDVGKQEAMDAAFN
+357 AKDIGKQEATDAAFN
-372 MGLAALGAGAK
+372 VGLAALGAGAK
-383 KAGQVFEQ
+383 KVGE
-391 AKAQRAQK
+391 
-399 AQNRFANTVLENYGI
+399 VLEPKLAMRREKALQKKGI
-414 TDIYSSSNVV
+414 
-424 NGIVGKI
+424 GK
-431 KDTFLST
+431 
-438 ADNVRPILNEE
+438 
-449 TGLNIEVWKRGIDET
+449 
-464 FRKGRYYPALSDEM
+464 
-478 KIAKIASVE
+478 
-487 HLPELIRTGTVRA
+487 
-500 AEKENFKNAASKT
+500 
-513 SFVYLKNEIEI
+513 
-524 DGKEY
+524 
-529 LVTMDIKKLSDNS
+529 
-542 NRFYIHDIKIKEATS
+542 
-557 AQRDS
+557 
-562 IRTGSPP
+562 
-569 SSGNQLVAPM
+569 
-579 DSIPKAAEGVKG
+579 
-591 TDAAGEGIKKENVL
+591 AGEEIKKENVL

-616 ENATAQ
+616 KNATAQ
-622 FSANTVPKA
+622 FSANTVPKT
-631 AEDVKGT
+631 AEGVKEA
-638 DAAGA
+638 DAAGKA
-643 TANTAREET
+643 VNTAREET

-689 DWRKKELQRIANEA
+689 DWRTKELQRIADEA

-714 ADFDREMNEIGKI
+714 ADFDREMNEIGRTL
-727 MAQQE
+727 AQQE

-823 EIHKQRGQLKG
+823 QIHKQRGQLKG

-855 REFPFYFPRSIE
+855 KEFPFYFPRSIE

-940 AEQVQGWHKERYR
+940 ADQVLGWHKERYR

-993 KRLTGDRY
+993 KRFTGDRF

-1013 LADMD
+1013 LADME
-1018 KKIGEYKQFLSERR
+1018 KKIGGYKQFLSERR

-1082 RVIDTIFAPIHENE
+1082 RVIDAIFAPIHENE
-1096 RKRVLMVNDYAKKLN
+1096 RKRVLMINEYAKKLN

-1116 TRKNISI
+1116 TRKNIPI

-1134 ESTLIHWLGEKRYDL
+1134 ESTLIHWLGEKEFDL

-1160 AYRELA
+1160 AYQELA
-1166 EQIRRVENSLSE
+1166 EQIRRVKESLWP
-1178 EQLGRINKG
+1178 EQMERINKG
-1187 IAELQQILKEMW
+1187 IAELRQLYKEMW
-1199 PMLNEARIQEGY
+1199 PMLNEARIKEGY
-1211 DPIGWIPNYFP
+1211 DPIGYIPNYFP
-1222 HAKLNDPKDPL
+1222 HAKFNDPKDPL

-1242 DLTDMELPMDIA
+1242 DLTDIELPMDIA

-1279 YDAFRIFDQYIE
+1279 YDALRIFDQYIE

-1301 DIGNVRALSDHMRYS
+1301 DIGNVRALSDYMRYS
-1316 FSEESVRKQI
+1316 FSEESVKKQI

-1376 KLDRAAEALLGRKFY
+1376 SIDRSVEKTLLGRKYY
-1391 KAVTGISNRVSGN
+1391 KAVTGISNRVAGN

-1447 MDDLTRMSTF
+1447 MDELTKRSAF

-1467 YKNWLQRLET
+1467 YKNWLQRLEMA
-1477 KGGKANP
+1477 GGKANP

-1501 ARYHNNLKD
+1501 ARYYDNIKD

-1517 IKEADTFARNLFGG
+1517 IKEADTFARNLFAG
-1531 RSKGSMPTIFN
+1531 RSKGAMPTIFS
-1542 SKVLKPLTMFQ
+1542 SKALKPLTMFQ
-1553 LEVNNQYRN
+1553 LEVNNGYRN

-1585 IGAYMFNDAYEKITG
+1585 IGAYMFNDLYEKLTG

-1612 EAYGDATGEG
+1612 EAYGNATGES

-1635 GDGVQLTEKREKKIP
+1635 GNGLELTEQREKKAP

-1672 FDGGRIPLKSAVPH
+1672 FGGGRIPLKSAVPH
-1686 PVKGAMHFADAM
+1686 PIKAGKHFADAM

-1705 KALQEANKEAISPL
+1705 KALQEINKEAISPI

-1724 LPIAGGQVRKTV
+1724 LPVAGGQVNKTI
-1736 KGLDLMREGGS
+1736 KGLNLMQKGGS
-1747 YTQTNKG
+1747 YKQTNKG
-1754 EKLQFA
+1754 EQLQFA
-1760 VDQDKKTNWLQAA
+1760 VDKDKKTNWAQAL
-1773 LFGKWAVPEAQAH
+1773 LFGKWATDGGKAY
-1786 MEKNRTLSEK
+1786 MKDKSMKLGEKQ
-1796 STETYE
+1796 TETYK
-1802 KLRQAG
+1802 KLVAAG
-1808 AKNTTAFESINKM
+1808 AKNTLAFDEVNHVRSGEKKSSKM
-1821 NREDKGRDKRRAIR
+1821 TVLRA
-1835 SAPLSAEQ
+1835 SLLNEEQ
-1843 KAILYRSILSDKQK
+1843 KGIIYYDMVAGDKEREVLDHFKDSGNRWRLADCMSRMGEFEQIAPKRETLKNAALSD
-1857 DKEILDYFSWTN
+1857 E
-1869 SMGEV
+1869 
-1874 ADYLMRA
+1874 
-1881 ADYKDN
+1881 
-1887 AAKKAALQDAKI
+1887 
-1899 SDDEKEYIYMEKFV
+1899 EKEYLYLYRTVNKDSIEKERNRIRAFSAAGLGMDAYLSV
-1913 QKDSKEKERSKIR
+1913 KNKLQELNDSDMKSKEK
-1926 TLREAGIGMNDYL
+1926 
-1939 RIRMEYGQLYNEKG
+1939 
-1953 MKGKEKQYALV
+1953 KQAFVHWMYESGYS
-1964 DLMNELGLTAAQQ
+1964 NAQVQ
-1977 AKVKELF
+1977 TVKDNF
-1984 LFGGGYTTKWKI
+1984 AFSGGYTVKW